1 MQSDLGGETDL
12 DYVRDMDGNR
22 KTRRDLFTRA
32 VGIWGLLAGFAVVNG
47 LFGRNVLEPH
57 LGADVAHV
65 LATTTLAGAVFLAAL
80 LWIGWGRGGESRTDL
95 LAIGA
100 LWVALTAVLELGLG
114 LARGLAPDGLFAD
127 YDVTRGRLFGLVL
140 LAELVSPPIAGF
152 LRHLGR

>member
-1 MQSDLGGETDL
+1 
-12 DYVRDMDGNR
+12 MDGNQ
-22 KTRRDLFTRA
+22 KTRRGLFTRA

-47 LFGRNVLEPH
+47 LFRRNVLAPH
-57 LGADVAHV
+57 LGADVANV

-100 LWVALTAVLELGLG
+100 LWVSLTVVLELGLG
-114 LARGLAPDGLFAD
+114 FLQGRTSWDLLAD
-127 YDVTRGRLFGLVL
+127 YQVMCCRLFGLVL

-152 LRHLGR
+152 FRHLGR

>member
-1 MQSDLGGETDL
+1 MQSNLCGAADLGYGPG
-12 DYVRDMDGNR
+12 MDGKR
-22 KTRRDLFTRA
+22 GPRALFTRA
-32 VGIWGLLAGFAVVNG
+32 LGIWGLLAGFAVING
-47 LFGRNVLEPH
+47 LFRRNVLEPH

-100 LWVALTAVLELGLG
+100 LWVALTVVLELGLG
-114 LARGLAPDGLFAD
+114 LARGPDGLFTD
-127 YDVTRGRLFGLVL
+127 YDATRGRLFGLVL